1 MVIYE
6 NIIRANPDFPE
17 AYFQLGMQRYFDNQY
32 EEAKKLLGQ
41 YQEIGKDEAN
51 LANVEA
57 VLVVISRTKP

>member
-1 MVIYE
+1 MNTISDT
-6 NIIRANPDFPE
+6 DFAE

-32 EEAKKLLGQ
+32 EKAKKLLGQ

-57 VLVVISRTKP
+57 VLVVISRAEGQ